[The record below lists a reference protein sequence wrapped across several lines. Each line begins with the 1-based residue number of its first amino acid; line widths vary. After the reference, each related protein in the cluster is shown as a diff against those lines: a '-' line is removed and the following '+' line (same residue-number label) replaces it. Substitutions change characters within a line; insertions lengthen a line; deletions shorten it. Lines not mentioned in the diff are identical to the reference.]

1 MARIAYVNGRY
12 LPLDRAAVGVED
24 RGYQF
29 ADAVYEVVKVVG
41 GRPRDL
47 DRHLDRLGRSLAALG
62 IGWPMSR
69 EALRGVIA
77 RTLRRNRLRDA
88 SVYLQVGRGRAP
100 RNFLF
105 PKAARPSL
113 VVVVRRA
120 SFPRPDE
127 QADGVGVVTLP
138 DERWARRNV
147 KTVGQLPN
155 VLAKQKAAEAGCREA
170 WLVDRDGLVT
180 EGASSN
186 AYIVDRDGRLVTR
199 PLGPDILP
207 GVTRSVVLELARDE
221 LGLRVVER
229 PFTVEEARAA
239 REAFLTSTNAL
250 VLPVTSIDGHPV
262 ANGKPGSV
270 TERLLAA
277 YAARSGL
284 ELSRRTDAE
293 ASQTPA
299 V

>member
-1 MARIAYVNGRY
+1 MARTAYVNGRY
-12 LPLDRAAVGVED
+12 LPLDRATVGVED

-41 GRPRDL
+41 GEPRDL

-120 SFPRPDE
+120 SLPRPDE
-127 QADGVGVVTLP
+127 QADGVGVITLP
-138 DERWARRNV
+138 DERWARRDI
-147 KTVGQLPN
+147 KTVGLLPN
-155 VLAKQKAAEAGCREA
+155 VLAEAEG
-170 WLVDRDGLVT
+170 G
-180 EGASSN
+180 G
-186 AYIVDRDGRLVTR
+186 GRLPRGVARR
-199 PLGPDILP
+199 PRRAGDRGRLLERLHRRPRRPPRDAP
-207 GVTRSVVLELARDE
+207 ARPRHPARVTRSVVLELARE
-221 LGLRVVER
+221 LDVRVVER
-229 PFTVEEARAA
+229 RSRRGGRRAPARRSSPARTRWSCPSPASTAA
-239 REAFLTSTNAL
+239 GG
-250 VLPVTSIDGHPV
+250 D
-262 ANGKPGSV
+262 GKPGLV
-270 TERLLAA
+270 TERCSRPTPRGPACGFCVRLMRQVTN
-277 YAARSGL
+277 ARF
-284 ELSRRTDAE
+284 
-293 ASQTPA
+293 
-299 V
+299 